1 MKTNYSSPRGS
12 TSLDNMMTPM
22 IDVVFLLLIFFLT
35 TASFQKLEKLL
46 PSAVSAESRSQAAGK
61 TDEIPKPTDSDLSDC
76 VIKIALE
83 DDRIRYRLND
93 EDIEELELLLGRMKA
108 ILRVRP
114 DMPLVIDPSDDVP
127 AGDAIRIY
135 DLARGMGALAVYLV
149 GR

>member
-1 MKTNYSSPRGS
+1 MKTRFRSGQDRSSFDS
-12 TSLDNMMTPM
+12 TMTPM

-46 PSAVSAESRSQAAGK
+46 PSAISAESQSQAAGK

-83 DDRIRYRLND
+83 DDRILYRLND
-93 EDIEELELLLGRMKA
+93 EDIEELESLLGRMKA

-114 DMPLVIDPSDDVP
+114 DIPLVIDPSDDVP

-135 DLARGMGALAVYLV
+135 DLARGVGALAVYLV